1 MLSPSAERVQAAL
14 KTMGFS
20 HEVIELS
27 ETTRSAA
34 EAATAVGCQLGQI
47 AKSLVFKGR
56 ESGNP
61 VLVIASGSNRVNEK
75 GMAMLL
81 GEPIERATP
90 DFVRERTGF
99 AIGGV
104 PPVGHVESI
113 VTFLDEDL
121 LQYQEI
127 WAAGGNPNALFR
139 LAPADLVAMTGGQVA
154 SIK

>member
-1 MLSPSAERVQAAL
+1 MLSASAERVQAAL

>member
-1 MLSPSAERVQAAL
+1 
-14 KTMGFS
+14 
-20 HEVIELS
+20 
-27 ETTRSAA
+27 
-34 EAATAVGCQLGQI
+34 VGCQLGQI